1 VARELIFGVAFGT
14 GLFIFVLMVLVVQVH
29 RRQPRLGREGLVG
42 TLGMVTSPLSPRGHV
57 RVNGEIWTAIGEEPL
72 EVGAR
77 IEVVD
82 VDGLV
87 VMVRRAEPPT
97 ASRRS

>member
-1 VARELIFGVAFGT
+1 
-14 GLFIFVLMVLVVQVH
+14 
-29 RRQPRLGREGLVG
+29 
-42 TLGMVTSPLSPRGHV
+42 
-57 RVNGEIWTAIGEEPL
+57 VNGEIWTAIGEEPL